1 MARFDGQPI
10 LISGAGRG
18 LGEGIARHLATEG
31 ALVGVADVN
40 GQSARDV
47 TAAIAAAGGKAF
59 AYEADLGKRQAFFDV
74 AEAFERDAGPLR
86 AVINNAS
93 VLVYEPIEQVTEALL
108 MTARSGP
115 ASRLNA
121 SATSKNACRRP
132 RSAS

>member
-47 TAAIAAAGGKAF
+47 TAAIAAA
-59 AYEADLGKRQAFFDV
+59 
-74 AEAFERDAGPLR
+74 
-86 AVINNAS
+86 
-93 VLVYEPIEQVTEALL
+93 VT
-108 MTARSGP
+108 
-115 ASRLNA
+115 
-121 SATSKNACRRP
+121 
-132 RSAS
+132 